1 MLQQPTTIRP
11 VNMTTVM
18 IMQEEMAVAL
28 VVMVMTV
35 ATEMVLEMDLVPRD
49 IRVPVLEKDL
59 DRRMEAL
66 NLVPTMDLRAVEMDK
81 AAAATPKVTRD
92 PVPDRVLKD
101 IKVPVLMMETDLAP
115 RDTKEAV
122 DMDLAATEMEAVPR
136 DIRAVVPETAME
148 TEVVPREALSL
159 VLTMDTLEVATMEE
173 MAVEMVL
180 DPRDTRAV
188 ALEMVMAM
196 ECPRVPVRAL
206 DLILMMVTLEVA
218 TAEETVVDLA
228 ITTVVDPY

>member
-136 DIRAVVPETAME
+136 DIRAAVPETAME

-173 MAVEMVL
+173 MVV
-180 DPRDTRAV
+180 
-188 ALEMVMAM
+188 AM
-196 ECPRVPVRAL
+196 ECPRVPVRSL

-218 TAEETVVDLA
+218 TAEET
-228 ITTVVDPY
+228 